1 MWPKHLPEKVF
12 CLININI
19 IIIVTLVTI
28 LRPQSRLKK
37 IKNYF
42 ILIVLCFLVRNR
54 FEK

>member
-1 MWPKHLPEKVF
+1 MWPKRLAEKVF
-12 CLININI
+12 CLLNINI

-42 ILIVLCFLVRNR
+42 MGKNLTSLKVLFLL
-54 FEK
+54 